1 VHPVRGWQATMQR
14 MLLQDGAAGCAA
26 AEGCVI
32 EIAKNVIAV
41 LFGGALAG
49 VIELIVRALP

>member
-1 VHPVRGWQATMQR
+1 MRGWQATMQR